1 MTDIFV
7 IHGGKELS
15 GEIQIHGSKNATLPI
30 LAASL
35 LNQGKTRL
43 RNCAMIQD
51 VFKFCDIMCAM
62 GAHVDINE
70 AAHEI
75 VVDASLV
82 QEVAS
87 RDTVNALVRKLR
99 GSVLLV
105 GSLLARFSSLTIAM
119 PGGDA
124 IGARPLDPLFNG
136 LRTLGVFIEQKG
148 DEQELRAP
156 DGIRAAK
163 IVLKETSVT
172 ATEALLLAA
181 CGARGMTQ
189 IKLAATEPH
198 VQDLG
203 RFLQHLGI
211 AIEGLGTGAISVS
224 GIDAAAIKK
233 DVEYTIIPDSDE
245 AMNLAVL
252 CAATRSEVLI
262 SRINPDLIEAGILQM
277 QIMGA
282 NIELGDTWM
291 RIHKPAGM
299 YLAAKIQC
307 GLYPKLMSDQVPPFA
322 LLATQAQG
330 VSMIQEWMYEGRLGY
345 VNELIKMGANAIIM
359 DPHRA
364 LIVGPTALR
373 GAGLKSL
380 DIRAGMTMIIAG
392 LVAEGETVISDAHI
406 IDRGFE
412 RIDERL
418 RALGADI
425 ERKEA

>member
-1 MTDIFV
+1 MADVFV

-15 GEIQIHGSKNATLPI
+15 GEIKIHGSKNATLPI

-35 LNQGKTRL
+35 LNQGTTRL

-51 VFKFCDIMCAM
+51 VFKLADIMRAM
-62 GAHVDINE
+62 GCRIDIDESAHEIAVDAAHVDPGASQE
-70 AAHEI
+70 A
-75 VVDASLV
+75 VD
-82 QEVAS
+82 
-87 RDTVNALVRKLR
+87 ALVRKLR

-105 GSLLARFSSLTIAM
+105 GSLLARFGSLRIAM

-136 LRTLGVFIEQKG
+136 LQNLGVALKQKG
-148 DEQELRAP
+148 DEQELDAP
-156 DGIRAAK
+156 HGLCGTK

-172 ATEALLLAA
+172 ATEALLMAS
-181 CGARGMTQ
+181 CGAQGITV
-189 IKLAATEPH
+189 IKLAAAEPH
-198 VQDLG
+198 VQDLCG
-203 RFLQHLGI
+203 FLQELGI
-211 AIEGLGTGAISVS
+211 AIDGVGTSTVSVHGIGA
-224 GIDAAAIKK
+224 GEIKK
-233 DVEYTIIPDSDE
+233 EIEHTIIPDSDE

-262 SRINPDLIEAGILQM
+262 SQINPDFIDAGILQM
-277 QIMGA
+277 QIMGV
-282 NIELGDTWM
+282 NVEVGDTWM
-291 RIHKPAGM
+291 RLHKPANA
-299 YLAAKIQC
+299 YQAAKIQC

-345 VNELIKMGANAIIM
+345 VNELIKMGANAIVM

-364 LIVGPTALR
+364 LIVGPTPLV
-373 GAGLKSL
+373 GAQLKSL

-392 LVAEGETVISDAHI
+392 LVAQGETVISDAHI

-418 RALGADI
+418 RAIGADI
-425 ERKEA
+425 QRKQI

>member
-1 MTDIFV
+1 MADVFV

-15 GEIQIHGSKNATLPI
+15 GEIKIHGSKNATLPI

-35 LNQGKTRL
+35 LNQGTTHL

-51 VFKFCDIMCAM
+51 VFKLCDIMRAM
-62 GAHVDINE
+62 GARVDISE
-70 AAHEI
+70 SAHEI
-75 VVDASLV
+75 TVDGSHVDPGAS
-82 QEVAS
+82 QEAI
-87 RDTVNALVRKLR
+87 DALVRKLR

-105 GSLLARFSSLTIAM
+105 GSLLARFGYLRIAM

-136 LRTLGVFIEQKG
+136 LRNLGVELEQKG
-148 DEQELRAP
+148 DEQELRASS
-156 DGIRAAK
+156 GMRGAK

-172 ATEALLLAA
+172 ATEALLMAA
-181 CGARGMTQ
+181 CGAKGTTT

-203 RFLQHLGI
+203 GFLQRLGVP
-211 AIEGLGTGAISVS
+211 IEGLGTSAISVC
-224 GIDAAAIKK
+224 GIEANTVKK
-233 DVEYTIIPDSDE
+233 DVDYAIIPDSDE

-262 SRINPDLIEAGILQM
+262 SQINPDFIEAGILQM
-277 QIMGA
+277 QIMGV
-282 NIELGDTWM
+282 NMEIGDSWM
-291 RIHKPAGM
+291 RLRKPANA
-299 YLAAKIQC
+299 YQAAKIQC

-322 LLATQAQG
+322 VLATQAQG
-330 VSMIQEWMYEGRLGY
+330 VSLIQEWMYEGRLGY

-364 LIVGPTALR
+364 LIVGPAALV
-373 GAGLKSL
+373 GAQLKSL

-392 LVAEGETVISDAHI
+392 LVAQGETIISDAHI

-418 RALGADI
+418 RAIGARI
-425 ERKEA
+425 ERREA

>member
-1 MTDIFV
+1 MADVFV

-15 GEIQIHGSKNATLPI
+15 GEIKIHGSKNATLPI

-35 LNQGKTRL
+35 LNQGTTRL

-51 VFKFCDIMCAM
+51 VFKLADIMRAM
-62 GAHVDINE
+62 GASVVIDE
-70 AAHEI
+70 PAHEI
-75 VVDASLV
+75 TVDASGVKLLESNEAV
-82 QEVAS
+82 
-87 RDTVNALVRKLR
+87 DALVRKLR
-99 GSVLLV
+99 GSVLLI
-105 GSLLARFSSLTIAM
+105 GSLLARFGSLRIAM

-136 LRTLGVFIEQKG
+136 LRNLGVELEQKG

-156 DGIRAAK
+156 SAMHGAK
-163 IVLKETSVT
+163 IVLKETSVI
-172 ATEALLLAA
+172 ATETLLIAA
-181 CGARGMTQ
+181 CGAMGQTT

-198 VQDLG
+198 VQDVGGFLRKLG
-203 RFLQHLGI
+203 VVI
-211 AIEGLGTGAISVS
+211 DGLGTSTISVQGVS
-224 GIDAAAIKK
+224 ATAIKK
-233 DVEYTIIPDSDE
+233 DVEYIVIPDSDE

-262 SRINPDLIEAGILQM
+262 SQINPDFIEAGILQM
-277 QIMGA
+277 QTMGV
-282 NIELGDTWM
+282 NIEVGDTW
-291 RIHKPAGM
+291 IKLHKPADA
-299 YLAAKIQC
+299 YQAAKIQC

-322 LLATQAQG
+322 VLATQAQG

-364 LIVGPTALR
+364 LIVGPTALA
-373 GAGLKSL
+373 GAQLKSL

-392 LVAEGETVISDAHI
+392 LVAPGETVISDAHI

-412 RIDERL
+412 HIDERL
-418 RALGADI
+418 RAVGADI
-425 ERKEA
+425 KRVDQ